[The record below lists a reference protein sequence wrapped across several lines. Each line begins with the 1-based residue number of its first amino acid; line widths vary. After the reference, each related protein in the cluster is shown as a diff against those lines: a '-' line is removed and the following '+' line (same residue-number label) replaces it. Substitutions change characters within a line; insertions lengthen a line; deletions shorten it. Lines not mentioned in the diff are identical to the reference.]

1 MTQSQSSLVQESQ
14 IGVNV
19 TDRTWK
25 EALRHLSLSLSLS
38 LSFSLSHTY
47 THTEKHTDTYTHM
60 HVHIPSSGFLRARAT
75 EPQAELLSPLSEGVH
90 RERHHSAMLPW
101 TPVAC
106 DW

>member
-25 EALRHLSLSLSLS
+25 EALRHLSLSLS
-38 LSFSLSHTY
+38 HTH
-47 THTEKHTDTYTHM
+47 TQTEKHTDTYTHM
-60 HVHIPSSGFLRARAT
+60 RAHVPSSGFLRARAT

-90 RERHHSAMLPW
+90 RESHHSAMLPW

-106 DW
+106 DWQRSK